1 MPDPSAPADVSA
13 VSADELIAWLG
24 GRFLAARDACLPLD
38 DGLVTGGAAVTERL
52 RTFGGV
58 SFAMDRHL
66 DRLARSAAGALIE
79 LPREPEQLADRLAA
93 VVRHNF
99 ALCEPGAELSVG
111 LFVSAG
117 PPGRGSIAGVTTT
130 VLEPGRF
137 AAEYREGV
145 RLVVPAT
152 RQIPAVCLDP
162 QIKARSRLHWR
173 IAARQAAAVD
183 PGAKPLLLHLDG
195 TVAETDTGNLL
206 CVRARTILT
215 PPSSGV
221 LGGVTAA
228 VTRELALEAGF
239 DWREESLTVND
250 LCAADEVLVSS
261 TTPVLWPAVRIDDRP
276 VGAGA
281 VGPAFGEL
289 MSAWGGRVGVD
300 LLAQAPSS

>member
-1 MPDPSAPADVSA
+1 MAPFPPTA
-13 VSADELIAWLG
+13 VDLPRDEPIAWLG
-24 GRFLAARDACLPLD
+24 GRFLPARDACLPLD
-38 DGLVTGGAAVTERL
+38 DGLIAGGAAVTERL

-58 SFAMDRHL
+58 PFAVDRHL
-66 DRLARSAAGALIE
+66 DRLTRSAAGAFIE
-79 LPREPEQLADRLAA
+79 LPCDREELAGRLAA

-99 ALCEPGAELSVG
+99 ALREPGEELSVG

-117 PPGRGSIAGVTTT
+117 SPGRGSIAGVTTA
-130 VLEPGRF
+130 VIEAGRF

-152 RQIPAVCLDP
+152 RQIPAACLDP
-162 QIKARSRLHWR
+162 HIKTRSRLHWR
-173 IAARQAAAVD
+173 VAAKRAAAVD

-206 CVRARTILT
+206 CVRGRTILT
-215 PPSSGV
+215 PPSAGV

-228 VTRELALEAGF
+228 VTRELALTSGF
-239 DWREESLTVND
+239 DWEEEPLTVDD
-250 LCAADEVLVSS
+250 LCAADEALVSS

-289 MSAWGGRVGVD
+289 MSAWGGRVGVE
-300 LLAQAPSS
+300 LLAEASSQ